1 MYVFSMGRGPKG
13 GGALGSLG
21 RGRDFKLTLSTKIKK
36 VSSVKMLRHIIFH
49 KRCLTIYNKWGLKC
63 LKLPVLY
70 KTPPPPQ
77 KKAKTQAVN
86 IFICIPK
93 MIQLHWIS
101 ARFNEMGDIK
111 KTVVKY

>member
-1 MYVFSMGRGPKG
+1 MYVLTGFSVGRGPKE

-63 LKLPVLY
+63 LKLPV
-70 KTPPPPQ
+70 Q
-77 KKAKTQAVN
+77 
-86 IFICIPK
+86 
-93 MIQLHWIS
+93 
-101 ARFNEMGDIK
+101 
-111 KTVVKY
+111 VKN